1 MSGNFRARNRTQFCN
16 KGRHKDGQRA
26 RIQQYKKGEEG
37 ALVRLGG
44 QALEG
49 AEERKGEKKHQS
61 SNPQLSL
68 LEDHL
73 TPAGWFDPL

>member
-61 SNPQLSL
+61 SNPLVTARGSL
-68 LEDHL
+68 D
-73 TPAGWFDPL
+73 PGGWFDPL